1 MSEATVETVKTELE
15 VAQDAVLFNR
25 ITLAEVKKSVRSL
38 LEDNLDEESE
48 EITIS
53 LKDANDF
60 LTDQGMRKLEI
71 EREYNVRGTVS
82 FTFNMT
88 IRATCEEDARSTAEN
103 ANISLDCYD
112 ADAMDYDFDSM
123 EVNDVERADLS

>member
-1 MSEATVETVKTELE
+1 MSETTVETVKTELE
-15 VAQDAVLFNR
+15 IAKDDLLFKC
-25 ITLAEVKKSVRSL
+25 IALAELKKSVRSL

-48 EITIS
+48 EIHIS
-53 LKDANDF
+53 LEEANE
-60 LTDQGMRKLEI
+60 LLKAQGLRELEI

-82 FTFNMT
+82 FTFDMT